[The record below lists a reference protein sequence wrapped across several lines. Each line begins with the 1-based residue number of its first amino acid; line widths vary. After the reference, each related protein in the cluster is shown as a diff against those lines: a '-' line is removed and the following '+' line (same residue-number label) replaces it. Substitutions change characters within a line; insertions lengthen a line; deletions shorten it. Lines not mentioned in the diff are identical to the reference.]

1 MNWLDIVILV
11 VIALGAYRG
20 MSVGLIGAAIVAAG
34 GFAGWLIAGQ
44 LSDDIGGMFG
54 DLSTDTVVTT
64 VSYVVIIAAAIGA
77 ATFIGKFVR
86 PILTVATLGL
96 SAMVDKLGGLALG
109 LVFGLAVATA
119 LIVVM
124 ARFTYDFELPEEGLA
139 GSVTGTVGS
148 QVPVAEKVE
157 ETKETLEDALAGSV
171 IVPVFVDIVDAIP
184 GGALGFVPSDFEASL
199 DILKAKI
206 DEE

>member
-11 VIALGAYRG
+11 VIAMGAFRG
-20 MSVGLIGAAIVAAG
+20 MSVGIIGAAIVAAG
-34 GFAGWLIAGQ
+34 GFVGWLLAGQ
-44 LSDDIGGMFG
+44 LSDDIGGMFD
-54 DLSTDTVVTT
+54 DLSNDTLVTT

-86 PILTVATLGL
+86 PILTIATLGL
-96 SAMVDKLGGLALG
+96 SSMVDKLGGLVLG
-109 LVFGLAVATA
+109 AVFGLAVASA
-119 LIVVM
+119 LIVVT
-124 ARFTYDFELPEEGLA
+124 ARFTYDFELPDEGLA

-157 ETKETLEDALAGSV
+157 ETKETLEDALAGSI
-171 IVPVFVDIVDAIP
+171 IVPVFVDIIDAVP
-184 GGALGFVPSDFEASL
+184 GSAMGFVPSDFQASI
-199 DILKAKI
+199 DILKEKI

>member
-11 VIALGAYRG
+11 VIALGAFRG

-34 GFAGWLIAGQ
+34 GFLGWLIAGQ
-44 LSDDIGGMFG
+44 LSDDIGGMFD
-54 DLSTDTVVTT
+54 DLSNDTLVTT

-86 PILTVATLGL
+86 PILTIATLGL
-96 SAMVDKLGGLALG
+96 SSMVDKLGGLALG
-109 LVFGLAVATA
+109 LVFGLAVTAA

-139 GSVTGTVGS
+139 GTVTGRVGS
-148 QVPVAEKVE
+148 QVPVADKVE